1 MKSIYISVLLIF
13 CIAFY
18 SCKTKSTF
26 ELISSE
32 NSGIDFNNQIVDNDT
47 LNILTYEYLYN
58 GSGVGL
64 GDFNGDGLLDVFFS
78 GSQVDSKL
86 YLNQGDFTFSDISKS
101 AGINTKG
108 RWCSGVSVVDINAD
122 GLSDIY
128 VSATMKNAAKDRE
141 NLLFV
146 NQGIKNGLP
155 TFKEMATEYGIN
167 DSGYSEHA
175 AFFDYDRDGDLDL
188 YVLVDVIDE
197 FPALFR
203 PKVTDGSYPNT
214 DRLYR
219 CDWSEALNHPVY
231 TNVSKEAGITIEGFG
246 LGVAIC
252 DMNQD
257 NWPDIYVTNDYV
269 SDDLLYINNK
279 NGTFTDQSKKYF
291 KHTSLTA
298 MGNEVGDVNN
308 DGLADVVALDM
319 LPKNTERKKQLAPPN
334 NYQTYLNSDKFGFT
348 YQYMRN
354 TLQLNAGNQAD
365 GTTKPFHEISLLA
378 GIAESEWSWCPSLA
392 DFDNDGYRDLF
403 VTNGYPRDVTDRDF
417 MLYRANTLQLSS
429 PALMLDQIPVIK
441 ISNYA
446 YRNRGDLTFEDVT
459 EKWGLSIPSFS
470 NGAAYGDLDNDGDL
484 DYIVNN
490 INDKAFVYRNNSR
503 EQQPDK
509 SHFLRIKFKGDQGN
523 LMGYGAKIEGLY
535 SNGERFY
542 YENTPYRGYLSSVEP
557 VAHIGLGTKRK
568 LKEIRIIWPNDRMQV
583 IKNPGMDKIL
593 TVSMASAKEPYRTL
607 FDAEKPIVK
616 DISEELNLVDLHNEY
631 DFIDYNY
638 QNLMPFKLSQLGPG
652 LSAGDVNGDGLEDF
666 FQGGAKFYSGIF
678 YLQDPAGKFHAK
690 PLEKDI
696 SLPKKLGEDLGS
708 LLVDFDQDGD
718 LDLYIARGGNE
729 DKVGAASF
737 QDVIY
742 INDGKGN
749 FSLHTTALP
758 VFTESNAAVRA
769 SDFDHDGDLD
779 LFVAGRNVPFQ
790 YPKSTTSRLLKNES
804 VKGHIKFVDVTQTLA
819 RDLMHVGLVCDG
831 IWSDYDGDGW
841 QDLIIAGEF
850 SDIKILKNA
859 HGRLT
864 PLQQTGL
871 EGISGIWTS
880 LASGD
885 FDHDGDMDYVAGNM
899 GKNTLLR
906 ANAKQPVDIWHGDL
920 DGNGVYDLFPFVY
933 FQTADGKMASASL
946 FGKDDVHKMLNQ
958 TRQRWIYYKDF
969 GKVTQENFFTAP
981 EKEKASKISM
991 QENASLW
998 IENVGDGTFKTHQL
1012 PMMAQIS
1019 AMNGIQV
1026 KDINQD
1032 GHLDILYVGNNYA
1045 NEVFIGRYDAS
1056 NGGILLGN
1064 GKGEFT
1070 YSGNSG
1076 LFVPEDA
1083 KSLISIDLGKKGLA
1097 FIASQNRGK
1106 MHAFTPVTQAW
1117 TRVNVPKG
1125 IQGFVYQFKGQ
1136 QQRVEWTYGS
1146 SYLGQSANG
1155 QAFLPQGAR
1164 LIKTF

>member
-1 MKSIYISVLLIF
+1 MKSIHTPFILIF
-13 CIAFY
+13 CIFFY
-18 SCKTKSTF
+18 GCKTKSTF
-26 ELISSE
+26 ELIPSE
-32 NSGIDFNNQIVDNDT
+32 DSGIEFNNQIVDNDT

-58 GSGVGL
+58 GSGVGM

-86 YLNQGDFTFSDISKS
+86 YLNQGDFKFSDISKS
-101 AGINTKG
+101 AGINTLG

-122 GLSDIY
+122 GLLDIY
-128 VSATMKNAAKDRE
+128 VSTTMKNAAKDRE

-146 NQGIKNGLP
+146 NQGVKNGIP
-155 TFKEMATEYGIN
+155 TFKEMATEYGVN

-188 YVLVDVIDE
+188 YVLIDVIDQQ
-197 FPALFR
+197 PALFR

-219 CDWSEALNHPVY
+219 CDWSADLKHPVY

-252 DMNQD
+252 DINQD

-279 NGTFTDQSKKYF
+279 NGTFTDQSKNYF

-308 DGLADVVALDM
+308 DGLADIVALDM

-334 NYQTYLNSDKFGFT
+334 NYQTYINSDQFGYT

-354 TLQLNAGNQAD
+354 TLQLNSGKQAD
-365 GTTKPFHEISLLA
+365 GSSKPFHEISLMA
-378 GIAESEWSWCPSLA
+378 GISESEWSWCPSLA

-429 PALMLDQIPVIK
+429 SALMLEQVPVIK

-490 INDKAFVYRNNSR
+490 INDKAFLYRNNSR
-503 EQQPDK
+503 EEQADK
-509 SHFLRIKFKGDQGN
+509 SHYLRVKFKGDQKN
-523 LMGYGAKIEGLY
+523 LQGFGAKIEGVFE
-535 SNGERFY
+535 NGERFY

-568 LKEIRIIWPNDRMQV
+568 LKEIHIVWPNDKMQV
-583 IKNPGMDKIL
+583 IKKPGVDQIL
-593 TVSMASAKEPYRTL
+593 TVSMDAAKEPYQTL
-607 FDAEKPIVK
+607 FEANKPLLK
-616 DISEELNLVDLHNEY
+616 DISEELNLVDVHQEY
-631 DFIDYNY
+631 DFIDFNY

-678 YLQDPAGKFHAK
+678 YIQNQAGQFNAK
-690 PLEKDI
+690 PLEKSI
-696 SLPKKLGEDLGS
+696 SVPKKLGEDLGS
-708 LLVDFDQDGD
+708 LLADFDQDGD

-729 DKVGAASF
+729 DKLGAASF

-742 INDGKGN
+742 VNDGKGN
-749 FSLHTTALP
+749 FTLDALSLP
-758 VFTESNAAVRA
+758 IFTESNAAVRA

-779 LFVAGRNVPFQ
+779 LFVGGRNVPFQ

-819 RDLMHVGLVCDG
+819 KDLINVGLICDG
-831 IWSDYDGDGW
+831 IWSDYDLDGW
-841 QDLIIAGEF
+841 QDIILAGEF
-850 SDIKILKNA
+850 SDIKILKNDR
-859 HGRLT
+859 GRFTILKA
-864 PLQQTGL
+864 TGL
-871 EGISGIWTS
+871 EELSGIWTS
-880 LASGD
+880 LSSGD

-958 TRQRWIYYKDF
+958 TRQRWVYYKDF
-969 GKVTQENFFTAP
+969 GKITQENFFIAT
-981 EKEKASKISM
+981 EKEKAKKISM
-991 QENASLW
+991 QENASIW
-998 IENVGDGTFKTHQL
+998 IENVGDGKFKTHNL

-1032 GHLDILYVGNNYA
+1032 GHLDIMYVGNNYA
-1045 NEVFIGRYDAS
+1045 NEVFMGRYDAS
-1056 NGGILLGN
+1056 NGGVLLGN
-1064 GKGEFT
+1064 GKGKFT
-1070 YSGNSG
+1070 YLNQSG
-1076 LFVPEDA
+1076 LFVAQDA

-1106 MHAFTPVTQAW
+1106 MHAFTSLDHTW
-1117 TRVNVPKG
+1117 TRVNIPKG
-1125 IQGFVYQFKGQ
+1125 IQGFEYQFKGQ
-1136 QQRVEWTYGS
+1136 KQRVEWTYGS
-1146 SYLGQSANG
+1146 SYLGQSAMG
-1155 QAFLPQGAR
+1155 QAFLPAGAK

>member
-1 MKSIYISVLLIF
+1 MKSIHIPFILIF
-13 CIAFY
+13 CIFFY
-18 SCKTKSTF
+18 GCKTKSTF
-26 ELISSE
+26 ELIPSE
-32 NSGIDFNNQIVDNDT
+32 DSGITFNNQIVDNDT

-58 GSGVGL
+58 GSGVGM

-86 YLNQGDFTFSDISKS
+86 YLNQGDFKFTDISKT
-101 AGINTKG
+101 AGINTLG

-122 GLSDIY
+122 GLLDIY
-128 VSATMKNAAKDRE
+128 VSTTMKNAAKDRE

-146 NQGIKNGLP
+146 NQGVKNGTP
-155 TFKEMATEYGIN
+155 TFKEMAREYGVN
-167 DSGYSEHA
+167 DSGFSEHA

-188 YVLVDVIDE
+188 YVLIDVIDQQ
-197 FPALFR
+197 PALFR

-219 CDWSEALNHPVY
+219 CDWSADLKHPVY
-231 TNVSKEAGITIEGFG
+231 TNVSKEAGITIEGLG

-252 DMNQD
+252 DINQD

-279 NGTFTDQSKKYF
+279 NGTFTDQSKNYF

-308 DGLADVVALDM
+308 DGLADIIALDM

-334 NYQTYLNSDKFGFT
+334 NYQTYINSDQFGYT

-354 TLQLNAGNQAD
+354 TFQLNSGKQAD
-365 GTTKPFHEISLLA
+365 GSSKPFHEISLMA
-378 GIAESEWSWCPSLA
+378 GISESEWSWCPSLA

-429 PALMLDQIPVIK
+429 SALMLEQVPVIK

-459 EKWGLSIPSFS
+459 EKWGLSVPSFS

-490 INDKAFVYRNNSR
+490 INDKAFLYRNNSR
-503 EQQPDK
+503 EEQADK
-509 SHFLRIKFKGDQGN
+509 SHYLRIKFKGDQKN
-523 LMGYGAKIEGLY
+523 LQGFGAKIEGVFE
-535 SNGERFY
+535 NGERFY

-557 VAHIGLGTKRK
+557 MAHIGLGTKRK
-568 LKEIRIIWPNDRMQV
+568 LKEIRIVWPNDKMQV
-583 IKNPGMDKIL
+583 IKKPGIDQIL
-593 TVSMASAKEPYRTL
+593 TVSIVAAKEPYQTL
-607 FDAEKPIVK
+607 FEVDKPLLK
-616 DISEELNLVDLHNEY
+616 DISEELNLVDVHKEY
-631 DFIDYNY
+631 DFIDFNY
-638 QNLMPFKLSQLGPG
+638 QSLLPFKLSQLGPG

-678 YLQDPAGKFHAK
+678 YIQNQAGKFNAK
-690 PLEKDI
+690 PLEKSI
-696 SLPKKLGEDLGS
+696 SVPKKLGEDLGS

-729 DKVGAASF
+729 DKLGAASF

-742 INDGKGN
+742 VNDGKGN
-749 FSLHTTALP
+749 FNLDPLSLPT
-758 VFTESNAAVRA
+758 FTESNAAVRA

-779 LFVAGRNVPFQ
+779 LFVGGRNVPFQ

-804 VKGHIKFVDVTQTLA
+804 IKGHIKFVDVTPTLA
-819 RDLMHVGLVCDG
+819 KDLINVGLICDG
-831 IWSDYDGDGW
+831 IWSDYDLDGW
-841 QDLIIAGEF
+841 QDIILAGEF
-850 SDIKILKNA
+850 SDIKILKNNQ
-859 HGRLT
+859 GRFTL
-864 PLQQTGL
+864 LKATGL
-871 EGISGIWTS
+871 EDATGIWTS
-880 LASGD
+880 LSSGD

-906 ANAKQPVDIWHGDL
+906 ANSKQPVDIWHGDL

-933 FQTADGKMASASL
+933 FQTAEGKMASASL

-958 TRQRWIYYKDF
+958 TRQRWVYYKDF
-969 GKVTQENFFTAP
+969 GKITQENFFIAS
-981 EKEKASKISM
+981 EKEKAKKISM
-991 QENASLW
+991 QENASIW
-998 IENVGDGTFKTHQL
+998 IENLGEGKFKTHTL

-1032 GHLDILYVGNNYA
+1032 GHLDIMYVGNNYG
-1045 NEVFIGRYDAS
+1045 NEVFMGRYDAS

-1064 GKGEFT
+1064 GKGKFT
-1070 YSGNSG
+1070 YLDQSG
-1076 LFVPEDA
+1076 LFVPQDA

-1106 MHAFTPVTQAW
+1106 MHAFTSLDNTW
-1117 TRVNVPKG
+1117 TRMNIPKG
-1125 IQGFVYQFKGQ
+1125 IQGFEYQFKGQ
-1136 QQRVEWTYGS
+1136 KQRVEWTYGS
-1146 SYLGQSANG
+1146 SYLGQSGNG
-1155 QAFLPQGAR
+1155 QAFLPAGAR

>member
-1 MKSIYISVLLIF
+1 MKSILVPFILIF
-13 CIAFY
+13 CSLFL

-26 ELISSE
+26 ELIPSE
-32 NSGIDFNNQIVDNDT
+32 NSGIDFNNQIIDNDT

-78 GSQVDSKL
+78 GSQVESKL
-86 YLNQGDFTFSDISKS
+86 YLNQGDFKFTDISKS
-101 AGINTKG
+101 AGINTLG

-122 GLSDIY
+122 GLLDIY
-128 VSATMKNAAKDRE
+128 VSSTMKNAAKDRE

-146 NQGIKNGLP
+146 NQGVKNGVP
-155 TFKEMATEYGIN
+155 AFKEMAAEYGIN

-188 YVLVDVIDE
+188 YVLIDVIDE
-197 FPALFR
+197 YPALFR
-203 PKVTDGSYPNT
+203 PKVIDGSYPNT

-219 CDWSEALNHPVY
+219 CDWSKDLKHPVY
-231 TNVSKEAGITIEGFG
+231 TNVSKEAGITMEGFG

-252 DMNQD
+252 DINQD

-269 SDDLLYINNK
+269 SDDLLYINNH
-279 NGTFTDQSKKYF
+279 NGTFTDQSKRYF

-308 DGLADVVALDM
+308 DGLADIIALDM

-334 NYQTYLNSDKFGFT
+334 NYQTYINSDQFGYT

-354 TLQLNAGNQAD
+354 TFQLNAGKHAD
-365 GTTKPFHEISLLA
+365 GTNKPFHEISLLA
-378 GIAESEWSWCPSLA
+378 GISESEWSWCPSLA

-429 PALMLDQIPVIK
+429 PALMLDQVPVIK

-459 EKWGLSIPSFS
+459 EKWGLSVPSFS
-470 NGAAYGDLDNDGDL
+470 NGAAYGDMDNDGDL

-503 EQQPDK
+503 EEQADK
-509 SHFLRIKFKGDQGN
+509 SHYLRIKFNGNQKNRQGF
-523 LMGYGAKIEGLY
+523 GAKIEGVFD
-535 SNGERFY
+535 NGERFY

-568 LKEIRIIWPNDRMQV
+568 LKEIHIIWPNDSMQV
-583 IKNPGMDKIL
+583 IQKPGIDKII
-593 TVSMASAKEPYRTL
+593 TVSMDAAKVPYQTL
-607 FDAEKPIVK
+607 FKLEKPFVK
-616 DISEELNLVDLHNEY
+616 DISEELNLVDVHQEY
-631 DFIDYNY
+631 DFIDFNY
-638 QNLMPFKLSQLGPG
+638 QSLLPFKLSQLGPG

-678 YLQDPAGKFHAK
+678 YLQDQTGKFHAK
-690 PLEKDI
+690 TLEKSI
-696 SLPKKLGEDLGS
+696 SVPKKLGEDLGS
-708 LLVDFDQDGD
+708 LLIDFDQDGD

-729 DKVGAASF
+729 DKVGASSF

-742 INDGKGN
+742 VNDGQGN
-749 FSLHTTALP
+749 FSLDPAALP

-769 SDFDHDGDLD
+769 SDIDHDGDLD
-779 LFVAGRNVPFQ
+779 LFVGGRNVPFQ

-804 VKGHIKFVDVTQTLA
+804 TKGHIKFVDATTSMA
-819 RDLMHVGLVCDG
+819 KDLLDVGLLCDG
-831 IWSDYDGDGW
+831 IWSDFDQDGW
-841 QDLIIAGEF
+841 QDLILAGEF
-850 SDIKILKNA
+850 SEIKILKNNR
-859 HGRLT
+859 GRFSL
-864 PLQQTGL
+864 LKDTGL
-871 EGISGIWTS
+871 EDKTGIWTS
-880 LASGD
+880 VASGD

-933 FQTADGKMASASL
+933 FQTAEGKMASSSL

-969 GKVTQENFFTAP
+969 GKVTQENFFTAA
-981 EKEKASKISM
+981 EKEKATKISM
-991 QENASLW
+991 QENASIW
-998 IENVGDGTFKTHQL
+998 IENLGEGKFKTHIL
-1012 PMMAQIS
+1012 PLMAQIS
-1019 AMNGIQV
+1019 AMNGMQV

-1045 NEVFIGRYDAS
+1045 NEVFMGRYDAS
-1056 NGGILLGN
+1056 HGGVLAGN
-1064 GKGEFT
+1064 GKGQFT
-1070 YSGNSG
+1070 YLGHSGM
-1076 LFVPEDA
+1076 FVPQDA

-1106 MHAFTPVTQAW
+1106 MYAFAGSATAW
-1117 TRVNVPKG
+1117 TRANLPKG
-1125 IQGFVYQFKGQ
+1125 IQGFEYEFKGQ
-1136 QQRVEWTYGS
+1136 RQRVEWTYGS
-1146 SYLGQSANG
+1146 SYLSQSAMG
-1155 QAFLPQGAR
+1155 QAFLPKGAKV
-1164 LIKTF
+1164 LKTF

>member
-1 MKSIYISVLLIF
+1 MKYTL
-13 CIAFY
+13 IAFILVF
-18 SCKTKSTF
+18 SLFFIGCKTKSTF
-26 ELISSE
+26 ELIPSE
-32 NSGIDFNNQIVDNDT
+32 DSGIEFNNQIMDNDT

-58 GSGVGL
+58 GSGVGM

-86 YLNQGDFTFSDISKS
+86 YLNQGDFKFSDISKS
-101 AGINTKG
+101 AGINTLG

-122 GLSDIY
+122 GLLDIY
-128 VSATMKNAAKDRE
+128 VSTTMKNAAKDRE

-146 NQGIKNGLP
+146 NQGVKNGIP
-155 TFKEMATEYGIN
+155 TFKEMATEYGVN

-188 YVLVDVIDE
+188 YVLIDVIDQQ
-197 FPALFR
+197 PALFR

-219 CDWSEALNHPVY
+219 CDWSTNLKHPVY

-252 DMNQD
+252 DINQD

-279 NGTFTDQSKKYF
+279 NGTFTDQSKNYF

-308 DGLADVVALDM
+308 DGLADIVALDM

-334 NYQTYLNSDKFGFT
+334 NYQTYINSDQFGYT

-354 TLQLNAGNQAD
+354 TLQLNSGKQAD
-365 GTTKPFHEISLLA
+365 GTSKPFHEISLMA
-378 GIAESEWSWCPSLA
+378 GISESEWSWCPSLA

-429 PALMLDQIPVIK
+429 SALMLEQVPVIK

-490 INDKAFVYRNNSR
+490 INDKAFLYRNYSR
-503 EQQPDK
+503 EEQADK
-509 SHFLRIKFKGDQGN
+509 SHYLRIKFKGDQKN
-523 LMGYGAKIEGLY
+523 LQGFGAKIEGVFE
-535 SNGERFY
+535 NGERFY

-568 LKEIRIIWPNDRMQV
+568 LKEIHIVWPNDKMQV
-583 IKNPGMDKIL
+583 IKKPGVDLIL
-593 TVSMASAKEPYRTL
+593 TVSMDSAKEPYQTL
-607 FDAEKPIVK
+607 FEEKKPLLK
-616 DISEELNLVDLHNEY
+616 DISEELNLVDVHQEY
-631 DFIDYNY
+631 DFIDFNY

-678 YLQDPAGKFHAK
+678 YIQNQAGKFSSN
-690 PLEKDI
+690 PLEKSI
-696 SLPKKLGEDLGS
+696 SVPKKLGEDLGS

-729 DKVGAASF
+729 DKLGAASF
-737 QDVIY
+737 QDVMY
-742 INDGKGN
+742 VNDGKGN
-749 FSLHTTALP
+749 FTLDVLSLP

-779 LFVAGRNVPFQ
+779 LFVGGRNVPFQ

-804 VKGHIKFVDVTQTLA
+804 TKGHIKFVDATQTLA
-819 RDLMHVGLVCDG
+819 KDLINIGLICDG
-831 IWSDYDGDGW
+831 IWSDYDLDGW
-841 QDLIIAGEF
+841 QDIILAGEF
-850 SDIKILKNA
+850 SDIKILKNDRGSFTLLKA
-859 HGRLT
+859 
-864 PLQQTGL
+864 TGL
-871 EGISGIWTS
+871 EELSGIWTS
-880 LASGD
+880 LSSGD

-946 FGKDDVHKMLNQ
+946 FGKDDVHKMLNH
-958 TRQRWIYYKDF
+958 TRQRWVYYKDF
-969 GKVTQENFFTAP
+969 GKITQENFFIAT
-981 EKEKASKISM
+981 EKEKAKKISM
-991 QENASLW
+991 QENTSIW
-998 IENVGDGTFKTHQL
+998 IENVGDGKFKTHTL

-1032 GHLDILYVGNNYA
+1032 GHLDIMYVGNNYA
-1045 NEVFIGRYDAS
+1045 NEVFMGRYDAS
-1056 NGGILLGN
+1056 NGGVLLGN
-1064 GKGEFT
+1064 GKGKFT
-1070 YSGNSG
+1070 YLNQSG
-1076 LFVPEDA
+1076 LFVAQDA

-1106 MHAFTPVTQAW
+1106 MHAFTSLNHTW
-1117 TRVNVPKG
+1117 TRLNIPKG
-1125 IQGFVYQFKGQ
+1125 VQGFEYQFKRQ
-1136 QQRVEWTYGS
+1136 KQRVEWTYGS

-1155 QAFLPQGAR
+1155 QAFLPAGAK
-1164 LIKTF
+1164 LMKTF

>member
-1 MKSIYISVLLIF
+1 MKSIYISFLLIF

-758 VFTESNAAVRA
+758 VFTESNGAVRA

-819 RDLMHVGLVCDG
+819 RDLMNVGLVCDG

-1083 KSLISIDLGKKGLA
+1083 KSFISIDLGKKGLA

-1117 TRVNVPKG
+1117 TRMNVPKG

-1164 LIKTF
+1164 IIKTF

>member
-1 MKSIYISVLLIF
+1 MKSIHIPFVLIICF
-13 CIAFY
+13 FFY
-18 SCKTKSTF
+18 ACKTKPTF
-26 ELISSE
+26 ELIQSE
-32 NSGIDFNNQIVDNDT
+32 DSGIEFNNQIIDNDT

-58 GSGVGL
+58 GSGVGM

-86 YLNQGDFTFSDISKS
+86 YLNQGDFKFTDISKS
-101 AGINTKG
+101 AGINTLG

-122 GLSDIY
+122 GLLDIY
-128 VSATMKNAAKDRE
+128 VSCTMKNAAKDRE

-146 NQGIKNGLP
+146 NQGVKNGMP
-155 TFKEMATEYGIN
+155 TFKEMAQEYGVN

-188 YVLVDVIDE
+188 YVLIDVIDQQ
-197 FPALFR
+197 PALFR

-219 CDWSEALNHPVY
+219 CDWSSELKHSVY
-231 TNVSKEAGITIEGFG
+231 TNVSKESGITMEGFG
-246 LGVAIC
+246 LGVAVC
-252 DMNQD
+252 DINQD

-308 DGLADVVALDM
+308 DGLVDIVALDM

-334 NYQTYLNSDKFGFT
+334 NYQTYINSDQFGYT

-354 TLQLNAGNQAD
+354 TLQLNSGKQAD
-365 GTTKPFHEISLLA
+365 GIGQPFHEISLMA
-378 GIAESEWSWCPSLA
+378 GISESEWSWCPSLA

-417 MLYRANTLQLSS
+417 MLYRANSLQLASS
-429 PALMLDQIPVIK
+429 SLMLEQVPVIK

-459 EKWGLSIPSFS
+459 EKWGLSVPSFS

-484 DYIVNN
+484 DYVVNN
-490 INDKAFVYRNNSR
+490 INDRAFLYRNNSR
-503 EQQPDK
+503 EDQPDK
-509 SHFLRIKFKGDQGN
+509 SHYLRIKFKGDHKNLQGF
-523 LMGYGAKIEGLY
+523 GAKIEGIFD
-535 SNGERFY
+535 NGEYFY

-557 VAHIGLGTKRK
+557 VAHIGLGLKRK
-568 LKEIRIIWPNDRMQV
+568 LKEIRIVWPNDKMQV
-583 IKNPGMDKIL
+583 IKKPGIDQIL
-593 TVSMASAKEPYRTL
+593 TVSMDAAKEPYQTL
-607 FDAEKPIVK
+607 FEVNKPLLK
-616 DISEELNLVDLHNEY
+616 DISEELNLVDVHKEY
-631 DFIDYNY
+631 DFIDFNY

-678 YLQDPAGKFHAK
+678 YIQNQSGKFIAK
-690 PLEKDI
+690 PLEKSI
-696 SLPKKLGEDLGS
+696 SVPKKLGEDLGS

-729 DKVGAASF
+729 DKLGASSF

-742 INDGKGN
+742 VNDGKGN
-749 FSLHTTALP
+749 FTLNASALP
-758 VFTESNAAVRA
+758 IFTDSNAAVRA

-779 LFVAGRNVPFQ
+779 LFVGGRNVPFQ
-790 YPKSTTSRLLKNES
+790 YPKSTTSRLLRNES
-804 VKGHIKFVDVTQTLA
+804 TKGHIKFVDVTPTLA
-819 RDLMHVGLVCDG
+819 KDLINVGLICDG
-831 IWSDYDGDGW
+831 IWSDYDQDGW

-850 SDIKILKNA
+850 TDIKILKNNRG
-859 HGRLT
+859 HLT
-864 PLQQTGL
+864 LLKETGL
-871 EGISGIWTS
+871 EEMTGIYSS
-880 LASGD
+880 MSSGD

-906 ANAKQPVDIWHGDL
+906 ANSKQPVDIWHGDL

-933 FQTADGKMASASL
+933 FQTADGKMASVSL

-958 TRQRWIYYKDF
+958 TRQRWVYYKDF
-969 GKVTQENFFTAP
+969 GKITQENFFLPT
-981 EKEKASKISM
+981 EKEKATKISM
-991 QENASLW
+991 QENASIW
-998 IENVGDGTFKTHQL
+998 IENIGAGKFKTHIL

-1026 KDINQD
+1026 KDMNQD
-1032 GHLDILYVGNNYA
+1032 GHLDIMYVGNNYA
-1045 NEVFIGRYDAS
+1045 NEVFMGRYDAS
-1056 NGGILLGN
+1056 NGGILAGN
-1064 GKGEFT
+1064 GKGKFT
-1070 YSGNSG
+1070 YLNQSG
-1076 LFVPEDA
+1076 LFVPQDA
-1083 KSLISIDLGKKGLA
+1083 KSLISIDLGQKGLA

-1106 MHAFTPVTQAW
+1106 MHAFVSADKAW
-1117 TRVNVPKG
+1117 TRLIIPKG

-1136 QQRVEWTYGS
+1136 SQRVEWTYGS

-1155 QAFLPQGAR
+1155 QAFLPNGAK
-1164 LIKTF
+1164 IVKTF